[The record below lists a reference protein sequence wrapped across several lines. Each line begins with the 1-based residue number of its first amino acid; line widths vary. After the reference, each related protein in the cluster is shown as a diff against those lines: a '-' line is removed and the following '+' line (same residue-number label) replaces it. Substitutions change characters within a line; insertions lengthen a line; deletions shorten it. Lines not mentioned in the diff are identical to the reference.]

1 MFLVAWHMS
10 SVSVQTLKKLGK
22 KKKKVTLS
30 KDFQTIQKVLKLP
43 KIPLLEPTAV
53 KETIFPD
60 SL

>member
-10 SVSVQTLKKLGK
+10 SVSAQTLKKLG